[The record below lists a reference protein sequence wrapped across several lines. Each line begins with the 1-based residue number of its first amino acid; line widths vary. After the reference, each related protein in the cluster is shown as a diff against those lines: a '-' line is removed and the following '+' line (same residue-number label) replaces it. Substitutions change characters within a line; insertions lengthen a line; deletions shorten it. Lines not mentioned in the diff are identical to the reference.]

1 MFNVKVLH
9 AELVF
14 KAVRSSGKGGQHV
27 NKVATKVELYFDVA
41 GSSLLQDDQKKLLHE
56 KLANRISK
64 DGWLMIDAQESRSQ
78 ISNKK
83 IAIAKFDEMIAKA
96 FEKKKIRLKSNP
108 SPAAKARRLEI
119 KRKNAEK
126 KRLRGSRFDD

>member
-1 MFNVKVLH
+1 MFNVSTLH
-9 AELVF
+9 PELVF

-41 GSSLLQDDQKKLLHE
+41 GSSLLQDDQKKLLSE

-83 IAIAKFDEMIAKA
+83 IAIAKFDELIAKA
-96 FEKKKIRLKSNP
+96 FEKRKVRLKSNP
-108 SPAAKARRLEI
+108 SPAAKAKRLES
-119 KRKNAEK
+119 KRKIAEK

>member
-1 MFNVKVLH
+1 MFNVKALH

-27 NKVATKVELYFDVA
+27 NKVATKVELYFHVA
-41 GSSLLQDDQKKLLHE
+41 GSSLLQDDQKKLLRE
-56 KLANRISK
+56 KLSNRISK

-83 IAIAKFDEMIAKA
+83 ITIAKFDEMISKA

-108 SPAAKARRLEI
+108 SPAAKARRLET
-119 KRKNAEK
+119 KRKNADK